1 MIITTDI
8 ENKLV
13 VTNGKRKGE
22 VKGRGR
28 ELKGTNHYKINQLHT
43 SIVQQRQ

>member
-13 VTNGKRKGE
+13 VTNGERKGE

-28 ELKGTNHYKINQLHT
+28 ELRDKNKY
-43 SIVQQRQ
+43 V